1 MTLKYNH
8 FTISFQKSTKMI
20 VFKRINRIA
29 LISTLLVLTFQVPFS
44 QAASKESS
52 SKTSQISKKS
62 SKTSAKQVSS
72 KRSGSSKTALK
83 AKEPV
88 KPQVARE
95 SSSRVSKSAA
105 LAAGAVGAGAVTKVA
120 YSASSTDPLNLK
132 SSAVLV
138 ADADTKELI
147 YAKNPNAVLPI
158 ASITKLMTV
167 VVNLEAKVDLDEKV
181 RITEEDMDSLK
192 GTRSRLAPGSEFT
205 RRELMHLALMASEN
219 RAAAALGRTY
229 PGGMQACA
237 KAMNE
242 RAKRLGMYNSS
253 FVESTGLSAS
263 NQSSPNDLA
272 LLVMHANKFPLI
284 QEYSTSPSFQVESRH
299 GRELMFRN
307 TNALI
312 KKDHWDIHV
321 QKTGFINEAGRCL
334 VMQAK
339 VGTRNLVIVL
349 LDSVSKASRFADAE
363 RIRKYVIQ
371 Q

>member
-1 MTLKYNH
+1 MAGLHN
-8 FTISFQKSTKMI
+8 
-20 VFKRINRIA
+20 
-29 LISTLLVLTFQVPFS
+29 
-44 QAASKESS
+44 
-52 SKTSQISKKS
+52 
-62 SKTSAKQVSS
+62 VS
-72 KRSGSSKTALK
+72 
-83 AKEPV
+83 
-88 KPQVARE
+88 
-95 SSSRVSKSAA
+95 
-105 LAAGAVGAGAVTKVA
+105 
-120 YSASSTDPLNLK
+120 DPLNLK

-138 ADADTKELI
+138 ADADTKELL
-147 YAKNPNAVLPI
+147 YSKNPHAVLPI

-167 VVNLEAKVDLDEKV
+167 VVNLEANLDLDEKIE
-181 RITEEDMDSLK
+181 ITHEDMDSIK
-192 GTRSRLAPGSEFT
+192 GTGSRLAPGSIFT

-219 RAAAALGRTY
+219 RAASALGRNY

-242 RAKRLGMYNSS
+242 KARKLGMYSS
-253 FVESTGLSAS
+253 NFVESTGLSAS
-263 NQSSPNDLA
+263 NQSSATDLA
-272 LLVMHANKFPLI
+272 MLVMHANKFPLI
-284 QEYSTSPSFQVESRH
+284 RDYSTSPSYQVESLR

-312 KKDHWDIHV
+312 KKDHWDIQV

-363 RIRKYVIQ
+363 RIRNFVIQ